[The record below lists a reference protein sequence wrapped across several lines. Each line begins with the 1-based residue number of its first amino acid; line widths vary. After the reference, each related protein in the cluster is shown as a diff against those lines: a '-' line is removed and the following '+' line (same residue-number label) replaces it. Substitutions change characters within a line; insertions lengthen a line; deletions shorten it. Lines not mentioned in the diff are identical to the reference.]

1 MPSIATIISYCT
13 NDFRFIAKCIEEAKI
28 FSEQI
33 IIPVCDHFFDGT
45 PENRHLLDHTYA
57 QHPDCQFIE
66 FAYMPDK
73 IYSQYH
79 SIEPGDSDWA
89 IYWAAT
95 TRYVG
100 FHYLNPEIDTV
111 LFLDSD
117 EIVEGQRFLEWFKSD
132 RPSYDAL
139 RLASYFYALQPNLRA
154 KNVVNL
160 PLLVSRNNFAP
171 LTLFNELERI
181 GSYMSHPGPKR
192 EAVVGLNG
200 RPLVH
205 HYSWVRTKEECLW
218 KTRTWSHRNDDDWP
232 TLIDE
237 AFSGKTERLFGSSH
251 EFEKISDCYFDPFQV
266 PYPKDTAPHSNVMKI
281 TSRDIHRKEVEHAFL

>member
-1 MPSIATIISYCT
+1 MRSIATIISYCT
-13 NDFRFIAKCIEEAKI
+13 NDFRFIGKCIEEAKV
-28 FSEQI
+28 FSKQI
-33 IIPVCDHFFDGT
+33 IVPVCDHFFDGT

-57 QHPDCQFIE
+57 AHPDCQFVE
-66 FAYMPDK
+66 FAYMPDQ

-79 SIEPGDSDWA
+79 SIESDDPDWA

-100 FHYLNPEIDTV
+100 FHYLDSEIDTV

-117 EIVEGQRFLEWFKSD
+117 EIVEGKRFLEWMETDEGF
-132 RPSYDAL
+132 DAQ

-160 PLLVSRNNFAP
+160 PLIVKRENFAP

-181 GSYMSHPGPKR
+181 GAYMSHPGPKR
-192 EAVVGLNG
+192 EEVVGLNG
-200 RPLVH
+200 RPMVH

-218 KTRTWSHRNDDDWP
+218 KTRTWSHRNDEDWP
-232 TLIDE
+232 TLIEE
-237 AFSGKTERLFGSSH
+237 AFSGKTGRLFGSTH
-251 EFEKISDCYFDPFQV
+251 EFEQIAGSYFDPFQV
-266 PYPKDTAPHSNVMKI
+266 DYPVGKAPPSVVLKVNR
-281 TSRDIHRKEVEHAFL
+281 RDVHRKEVEYALL